1 MALCFYSKNI
11 FISHSFFVVH
21 RKIKEDNMFHKI
33 KKYTTTNDVFNIALI
48 ILSVCLLFGVS
59 IFQSTMTW
67 RTDAYFHLSRIHDM
81 ASYIKTLQ
89 LPLMVD
95 IHAFANTGQAIN
107 GMYPCFSLFPF
118 IILTSA
124 LKPIAQYE
132 TIIFAFILLGS
143 LLNYFVFQKLHA
155 SKLQSLTAVFAT
167 FTFINIFYSSSL
179 NLFGVWSIYFL
190 LPLSILSLKK
200 ISKKANYVFV
210 MTLAASVSF
219 VLNTHLVS
227 AILLVLALFCYFI
240 YLILHCTQKEY
251 FVFKTILAGI
261 ISVWLSLPTLAS
273 IISFSETRLSTVQTF
288 PLASSTLNIE
298 SMIHSLTNP
307 SIFGAATPPIFG
319 ILLIADVILLSNI
332 KHFNNNY
339 KIIILSIFLAQFL
352 ISPYF
357 PWALLQK
364 TPVAII
370 QFPTRLVPL
379 ILSVITIVLY
389 TANKLNKSGFLF
401 VTIIFSVAI
410 TFSYQTSNLLVKT
423 NFPSFRNINKTNE
436 DLSSLIPKSRENT
449 KIDNSTLLDPSFYS
463 ISSFPEYI
471 PNPKNQKGS
480 DLFRNIDTVNKH
492 GLLVNSEPTAKY
504 KVTNQGN
511 SISFEFNNEVKG
523 IVDLP
528 IWYYPNM
535 NYVITI
541 NRKHVPV
548 HASRRHTLEIRN
560 ATTKNIN
567 VVIKN
572 PKIISYSYVFSI
584 LGWITLFILP
594 LLFKKRFADND
605 DMMNSHI
612 KKH

>member
-1 MALCFYSKNI
+1 
-11 FISHSFFVVH
+11 
-21 RKIKEDNMFHKI
+21 MFHKI
-33 KKYTTTNDVFNIALI
+33 KKYTNTNDLFNIALI
-48 ILSVCLLFGVS
+48 IVSVCLLFGIS

-81 ASYIKTLQ
+81 ASYIKTLH

-107 GMYPCFSLFPF
+107 GMYPGFSLFPF
-118 IILTSA
+118 IIITSA

-200 ISKKANYVFV
+200 ISEKANYVYV

-227 AILLVLALFCYFI
+227 AILLVLVIFCYFI
-240 YLILHCTQKEY
+240 YLIIHCLQKKY
-251 FVFKTILAGI
+251 FVFKTILAAI
-261 ISVWLSLPTLAS
+261 ISAGLSLPTLAS

-319 ILLIADVILLSNI
+319 ILLIGDIMLLSNI

-339 KIIILSIFLAQFL
+339 KIIVLSIFVAQFL

-389 TANKLNKSGFLF
+389 TADKLNKSGFLF
-401 VTIIFSVAI
+401 VTILFSVAI
-410 TFSYQTSNLLVKT
+410 TFSYQTSNLLVKST
-423 NFPSFRNINKTNE
+423 FPNLRNVSKAND

-449 KIDNSTLLDPSFYS
+449 KIDNSTLSDPSFYS
-463 ISSFPEYI
+463 ISLFPEYI
-471 PNPKNQKGS
+471 PNPKNQKES
-480 DLFRNIDTVNKH
+480 DLFSKINTVNKH
-492 GLLVNSEPTAKY
+492 ELLVNGDSTTKY
-504 KVTNQGN
+504 KVTNEEN
-511 SISFEFNNEVKG
+511 SISFSFNKKVKG
-523 IVDLP
+523 VVDLP

-535 NYVITI
+535 NYEATI
-541 NRKHVPV
+541 NRKNISV
-548 HASRRHTLEIRN
+548 HAGPRNTLEIRN
-560 ATTKNIN
+560 VTTKNIK

-584 LGWITLFILP
+584 SGWVVVFIL
-594 LLFKKRFADND
+594 LILFKKRFVENY
-605 DMMNSHI
+605 DMLNSYTN
-612 KKH
+612 KH